1 MTQDILAIKKARFDQ
16 LWDMIRQAGFDASV
30 FPEESKI
37 RLEANLVS
45 GTGQY
50 IFNLKDIAATDGVV
64 THALERNDV
73 FVPNAWGV
81 MLSIVNNTTGVEKLY
96 SYAPINDGVNPSIHE
111 AGFTTNEIE
120 NLFNGIL
127 SWTVDNNVALS
138 AYPMERFKHVPE
150 TQGAFVL
157 DSNDAPVREGI
168 QSEFNLDDMLQ
179 IIMPR
184 YVIAGTRDHKMQVN
198 FPATGR
204 TFAVTA
210 GYTAKLVLMLDGF
223 LVKGG
228 CEYKGGS
235 GVNPFGQAVGQW

>member
-1 MTQDILAIKKARFDQ
+1 MKQDILAIKKARYDQ
-16 LWDMIRQAGFDASV
+16 LWDMIKMAGFDSSV

-37 RLEANLVS
+37 RLEATLVS

-50 IFNLKDIAATDGVV
+50 IFNLKDVAATDGVV

-73 FVPNAWGV
+73 FVPNSIGV
-81 MLSIVNNTTGVEKLY
+81 MIALKNNETGVEVLY
-96 SYAPINDGVNPSIHE
+96 PYAPINDGVNPSIHV

-120 NLFNGIL
+120 NLYNGIL
-127 SWTVDNNVALS
+127 TWFVDNNVALS
-138 AYPMERFKHVPE
+138 AYPMEKFKQVPR

-157 DSNDAPVREGI
+157 DSADSAVQEGI
-168 QSEFNLDDMLQ
+168 QSEFNLDNVMQVL
-179 IIMPR
+179 MPR
-184 YVIAGTRDHKMQVN
+184 YTIAGTRDHKMQIN

-204 TFAVTA
+204 TFEVTE

-228 CEYKGGS
+228 CEYKGGN
-235 GVNPFGQAVGQW
+235 GTNPFGQAVGQW